1 MSEAFAKLLREKQVI
16 VCVGSGGVGKTT
28 TSAVIALNE
37 AIRGRKVLVLTIDPA
52 KRLANSLG
60 VEALDNDVT
69 RIPIERFEEI
79 GLEPKGELW
88 AMMLDMKQSFDH
100 VVEQYAPPKERD
112 EILNNRIYKYFSTSL
127 AGTQEY
133 AAGER
138 LFELH
143 ERGDFDLIV
152 LDTPPSTH
160 ALDFLNAPKRLE
172 DAIDN
177 KALHWI
183 YKPSVLAGKR
193 GLGVF
198 SMGTAYVLKTLSRFT
213 GAELLDEFSVFLRS
227 FSVLFEGLKERGIKV
242 RKLLTSTK
250 SSFVVITAPDPLTID
265 EALFVNDRLGE
276 EDVSVGGFVVNRVHT
291 EWVDEEDLARPVVGI
306 VSTLSDAGFD
316 HLDPKQL
323 RDLSER
329 MLENAQ
335 QFGVLSHMDKET
347 VERLDA
353 GTAKIPVVRVPFFS
367 TDIHSLRGLELVRRA
382 IFGVS

>member
-1 MSEAFAKLLREKQVI
+1 MAEAFAKLLREKQVI

-28 TSAVIALNE
+28 TSAVIALHE

-60 VEALDNDVT
+60 VDALDNDVT
-69 RIPIERFEEI
+69 RIPIERFKDI

-100 VVEQYAPPKERD
+100 VVEQYAPPKERE

-138 LFELH
+138 LFALH
-143 ERGDFDLIV
+143 QSGEFDLIV

-160 ALDFLNAPKRLE
+160 ALDFLNAPKRLG

-177 KALHWI
+177 KALQWI

-227 FSVLFEGLKERGIKV
+227 FSVLFEGLKERGVKV
-242 RKLLTSTK
+242 RKLLTSAK

-265 EALFVNDRLGE
+265 EALFVNERLRE
-276 EDVSVGGFVVNRVHT
+276 EGVKVGGFVVNRVHT
-291 EWVDEEDLARPVVGI
+291 EWVDAEDLSRPVVGV
-306 VSTLSDAGFD
+306 VSALSEAGFD
-316 HLDPKQL
+316 HLDPKAL
-323 RDLSER
+323 RDLAER

-335 QFGVLSHMDKET
+335 EFGVLSHMDKAT